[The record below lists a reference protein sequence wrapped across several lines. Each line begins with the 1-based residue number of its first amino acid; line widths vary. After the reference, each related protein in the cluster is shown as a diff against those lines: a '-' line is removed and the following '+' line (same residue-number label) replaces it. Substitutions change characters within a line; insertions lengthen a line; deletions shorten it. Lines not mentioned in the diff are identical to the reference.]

1 MLDSW
6 QPRVLSL
13 LRFMTGLVLL
23 QYGLQKIFGLIPGG
37 PIQLQSFGTLIWF
50 AGAVELVGG
59 GLLVLGLFTRAAA
72 FILSGQMAFAYFIG
86 HAGRSFF
93 PILNGG
99 GLAIILCFVCLYLV
113 TAGGGPLSVDAMLG
127 KKTAN

>member
-1 MLDSW
+1 MLEAW
-6 QPRVLSL
+6 QPRALSL

-37 PIQLQSFGTLIWF
+37 PIQMQSFGTLIWF

-59 GLLVLGLFTRAAA
+59 ALLTVGLFTRAAA

-86 HAGRSFF
+86 HAGRNFF

-99 GLAIILCFVCLYLV
+99 GLAIILCFLCLYLV
-113 TAGGGPLSVDAMLG
+113 TAGGGSISLDAKRG
-127 KKTAN
+127 AP